1 MPVSGLNA
9 AALSPGKRHPVFS
22 RMPNPEYRPQI
33 DSLRAVAVFAVMYSH
48 FWDEASPW
56 GHYGVRLFFVISG
69 YLITGILIRSKEAV
83 RSQGT
88 LGVILVF
95 YLRRALRIFPAY
107 YVMLA
112 LAAAF
117 LPEVRTSLPWHTAY
131 LSNVLFALN
140 GNWDPWPLAHL
151 WSLSVEEQFYLFWPL
166 LIVLSPGR
174 TLIPTLIGIILAA
187 VAFRAAIM
195 FYLPEGPARY
205 VLTPAAFD
213 ALGAGALL
221 AAVEAS
227 NRLTDVLRW
236 RLAIASVAAIA
247 IVAISFTLQAAMF
260 NFILGDFLT
269 VVPLAAVV
277 SWASVGAKG
286 LIKRLAENS
295 AVRYLGRISYGIYL
309 YHFPALAVVF
319 LFCGYFEMQFPP
331 LGPIRFV
338 IAGLVTVAAAA
349 ASWHLLEQP
358 LNRLKARLSY
368 TAAPAGN

>member
-1 MPVSGLNA
+1 
-9 AALSPGKRHPVFS
+9 
-22 RMPNPEYRPQI
+22 
-33 DSLRAVAVFAVMYSH
+33 
-48 FWDEASPW
+48 
-56 GHYGVRLFFVISG
+56 
-69 YLITGILIRSKEAV
+69 
-83 RSQGT
+83 
-88 LGVILVF
+88 
-95 YLRRALRIFPAY
+95 
-107 YVMLA
+107 
-112 LAAAF
+112 
-117 LPEVRTSLPWHTAY
+117 LPEVRASLPWHAAY

-187 VAFRAAIM
+187 VVFRAAIV

-221 AAVEAS
+221 AAIEAS

-247 IVAISFTLQAAMF
+247 IVVVSFTLQTAMF
-260 NFILGDFLT
+260 NFVLGDFLT
-269 VVPLAAVV
+269 VVPLVAVV
-277 SWASVGAKG
+277 SWASVGATG

-295 AVRYLGRISYGIYL
+295 VVRYLGRISYGIYL
-309 YHFPALAVVF
+309 YHFPVLAVVF
-319 LFCGYFEMQFPP
+319 LSCEYFEIPLPP

-338 IAGLVTVAAAA
+338 IAGLATVVAAAV
-349 ASWHLLEQP
+349 SWHLLEQP

>member
-1 MPVSGLNA
+1 MTTPQ
-9 AALSPGKRHPVFS
+9 
-22 RMPNPEYRPQI
+22 PEYKPQL

-48 FWDEASPW
+48 FWDDASPW
-56 GHYGVRLFFVISG
+56 GHHGVRLFFVISG
-69 YLITGILIRSKEAV
+69 YLITGILIRSKEAA

-112 LAAAF
+112 LAAAL
-117 LPEVRTSLPWHTAY
+117 LPEVRASLSWHATY
-131 LSNVLFALN
+131 LSNVFFALN

-174 TLIPTLIGIILAA
+174 TLIPTLIGVIIAA
-187 VAFRAAIM
+187 VAFRAAVI
-195 FYLPEGPARY
+195 FYFPEGPARY

-221 AAVEAS
+221 AALEAS
-227 NRLTDVLRW
+227 DRLTDGLRW
-236 RLAIASVAAIA
+236 RLAIAAAVALALF
-247 IVAISFTLQAAMF
+247 SLTSQQASLAGI
-260 NFILGDFLT
+260 NFVFGDFLM

-277 SWASVGAKG
+277 AWAGAGAKG
-286 LIKRLAENS
+286 LIGRLAAS
-295 AVRYLGRISYGIYL
+295 SVVRYLGRISYGIYL
-309 YHFPALAVVF
+309 YHFPALAAVF
-319 LFCGYFEMQFPP
+319 LFCEYAALQLPP

-338 IAGLVTVAAAA
+338 IASVVTVAIAAT
-349 ASWHLLEQP
+349 SWHLLEQP
-358 LNRLKARLSY
+358 LNGLKSRLSY
-368 TAAPAGN
+368 TPVPVGS

>member
-1 MPVSGLNA
+1 
-9 AALSPGKRHPVFS
+9 
-22 RMPNPEYRPQI
+22 MPNPEYRPQI

-69 YLITGILIRSKEAV
+69 YLITGILIRSKEVA
-83 RSQGT
+83 RSQGA

-107 YVMLA
+107 YVMLT

-117 LPEVRTSLPWHTAY
+117 LPEIRTSLPWHAAY

-140 GNWDPWPLAHL
+140 GNWDPWQLAHL

-166 LIVLSPGR
+166 LIVLSPR
-174 TLIPTLIGIILAA
+174 QTLIPTLIGVILAA

-221 AAVEAS
+221 AAIEAS

-247 IVAISFTLQAAMF
+247 IVAVSFTLQAA
-260 NFILGDFLT
+260 
-269 VVPLAAVV
+269 
-277 SWASVGAKG
+277 
-286 LIKRLAENS
+286 
-295 AVRYLGRISYGIYL
+295 
-309 YHFPALAVVF
+309 
-319 LFCGYFEMQFPP
+319 
-331 LGPIRFV
+331 
-338 IAGLVTVAAAA
+338 
-349 ASWHLLEQP
+349 
-358 LNRLKARLSY
+358 
-368 TAAPAGN
+368 